1 MEAVYGRKRQSD
13 KGVCETWMD
22 RFVELEPE
30 GGFRSVVQQVWSQSV
45 PISNG
50 ATSLALLN
58 GRNGMKPVYGRKQLT
73 TGAGPAVTWMDR
85 FVEMEPEGGFR
96 AVVQLQLTRHARDGS

>member
-1 MEAVYGRKRQSD
+1 MEAVYGRKPQSD
-13 KGVCETWMD
+13 RGVCTWMD

-30 GGFRSVVQQVWSQSV
+30 GGFRSVVQQIWSHSV

-50 ATSLALLN
+50 ATTLALLN
-58 GRNGMKPVYGRKQLT
+58 GYNGMKPVYGRRRLST
-73 TGAGPAVTWMDR
+73 AAGAPVTWMDR

-96 AVVQLQLTRHARDGS
+96 AVVQLQLNRHARDGS